1 MVKDKTRTV
10 NNQGIWISR
19 IYLILIAVQGLV
31 VLYNLFRIPTEPG
44 VTGFFGFSLGRLA
57 IIVGV
62 AFITLATIW
71 LLLRSLRDPEWLLNV
86 ISRFES
92 WLNRKNNF
100 GITLIFLTLCALGGI
115 YFILVGYDVT
125 EPFSKAYFVRLGPI
139 AYWLVGFSILSL
151 IAIPL
156 IHLEY
161 QFHKFKPRNK
171 ILLTAFLIF
180 GFFLMVWLW
189 IAWSRIGL
197 EAESVGWNSLG
208 PPILETQILIA
219 WVVGI
224 VFLILS
230 PFLERGLKILPWPK
244 RSVDP
249 NIKFDILVSI
259 LIWLAAIVLW
269 NSIPL
274 TPSWFV
280 SPPRSPNYE
289 IYPNSDAIL
298 YDTTAQ
304 SFLVGEGFK
313 SWGTPYASRPMYAL
327 FIGVLHSIGGLDYE
341 PIILFQVAVLAIF
354 PVLLYWMS
362 RILDNRLSGV
372 IIAVLIILR
381 EANAILLNDEI
392 TVSHSKLIMADFP
405 TTVGIG
411 LFCVVVLTWLQK
423 PELRRYLPLVA
434 GGILGAIMLVRPE
447 VGVQLLVVGVI
458 ALLVFYRQPTSW
470 LKSSVLLSIG
480 MILVLSPWIWRNYQI
495 DGKIFLDQPN
505 FRADLFA
512 KRYSEEP
519 EETSI
524 KVEPGESYEE
534 YSERMTDNA
543 LEFIQEQP
551 KSIGQFILSHYMNS
565 QVQTVLVLPTTFRL
579 IDSGIEL
586 MGHKSIPKCWEDC
599 CSVNG
604 YIRRLPFWFKWDG
617 VLPHQ
622 SIIPILI
629 NLLLVALGISVAWHR
644 NRFIGLLPLGLMVA
658 HLLINAV
665 VRNSGGR
672 YILPVDWVGIFYYG
686 IGISHVTI
694 WGFKF
699 LTAKDAPQLIVAE
712 TRKNIQVQPEHTIK
726 RSRSFWIKTILF
738 IAIGLFLVGLIL
750 PISEKVISPR
760 YQNELTSGKVL
771 SLIKQ
776 DSTHID
782 EGTLASLETFS
793 KANGTILE
801 GRALYP
807 RYHPAN
813 VGEPGEWRSFQPRP
827 YPRISFYLVG
837 PDNIGVILPTDE
849 SPDSFT
855 HGTDVIVLGC
865 YSDRYFDA
873 YSVIIWDSTN
883 QSINSVYTRYPQ
895 EGSNCPLPSL
905 E

>member
-1 MVKDKTRTV
+1 MGKDKTRTV

-19 IYLILIAVQGLV
+19 IFLFLIAVQGLV
-31 VLYNLFRIPTEPG
+31 VLYNLFRIPAEPG

-86 ISRFES
+86 ISRLES

-100 GITLIFLTLCALGGI
+100 GIMLIFLTLCALGGI

-139 AYWLVGFSILSL
+139 VYWLVGFSILSL
-151 IAIPL
+151 IAISL

-230 PFLERGLKILPWPK
+230 PFLERSLKILPWPK

-280 SPPRSPNYE
+280 SPPRPPNFE

-298 YDTTAQ
+298 YDSTAQ

-327 FIGVLHSIGGLDYE
+327 FLGVLHSIGGLDYE
-341 PIILFQVAVLAIF
+341 PIIFFQVAVLAIF

-362 RILDNRLSGV
+362 RILDNRLSGL
-372 IIAVLIILR
+372 IIAVLITLR

-411 LFCVVVLTWLQK
+411 LFCVVVLAWLQK

-434 GGILGAIMLVRPE
+434 GGILGAFMLVRPE
-447 VGVQLLVVGVI
+447 VGVQLLAVGVI

-480 MILVLSPWIWRNYQI
+480 LILVLSPWIWRNYQI

-543 LEFIQEQP
+543 VEFIQEQP
-551 KSIGQFILSHYMNS
+551 KSIGQFIISHYMNS

-586 MGHKSIPKCWEDC
+586 MGHKSIPKFWEDC
-599 CSVNG
+599 CSVDG

-617 VLPHQ
+617 GLLHQ
-622 SIIPILI
+622 SLIPILL

-644 NRFIGLLPLGLMVA
+644 NRFIGLLPLSLMVA

-686 IGISHVTI
+686 IGISHATI

-699 LTAKDAPQLIVAE
+699 LTTKDAPQLIVAE

-726 RSRSFWIKTILF
+726 RSRSFWIKTFLF
-738 IAIGLFLVGLIL
+738 ISIGLFLVGLIL

-782 EGTLASLETFS
+782 ESTLASLETFS

-849 SPDSFT
+849 SPDSFP
-855 HGTDVIVLGC
+855 HGTDVIILGC

-883 QSINSVYTRYPQ
+883 QSIKTVFTRYPQ
-895 EGSNCPLPSL
+895 EGYNCPLPSL